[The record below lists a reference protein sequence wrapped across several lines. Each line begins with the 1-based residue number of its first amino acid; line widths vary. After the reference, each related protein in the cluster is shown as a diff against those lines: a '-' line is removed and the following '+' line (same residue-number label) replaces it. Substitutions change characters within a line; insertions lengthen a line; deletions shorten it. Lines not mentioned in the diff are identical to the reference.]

1 MDTQPQQVYWDEIA
15 EEYQRLTRISTD
27 DFHFGPLLPGDL
39 ELQILPEIT
48 SGMSCLELGCGAAQ
62 NSIALARRG
71 AVCTA
76 IDISSHQIQHAA
88 QLAAAAKVDIELH
101 CLPLEETLDW
111 PGGQYDLVH
120 SVFALPFIA
129 DPEGFVRQGAAKVSP
144 GGTFLL
150 ATAHPVFSG
159 EWLEVEDE
167 EMGIFLPSYFE
178 PDDDLRQTSDGR
190 IIGSSAYP
198 ISMISDWIHSAGLRN
213 LRLWE
218 PKPLPLDALDRAP
231 YRSPA
236 WADLH
241 PKLAVAPVAVIYRA
255 KAPRD

>member
-1 MDTQPQQVYWDEIA
+1 VAAGSAVRLFRMPGERAMDTQPQQVYWDEIA

-101 CLPLEETLDW
+101 CLPLEETLDCLAVNMTLYTRSLHCRSLQTRRDSCGRE
-111 PGGQYDLVH
+111 PPRYRRAEHFSLR
-120 SVFALPFIA
+120 LPTRCSAESGSRWRTKRWESFSRHTSSQTMIC
-129 DPEGFVRQGAAKVSP
+129 AK
-144 GGTFLL
+144 
-150 ATAHPVFSG
+150 
-159 EWLEVEDE
+159 
-167 EMGIFLPSYFE
+167 
-178 PDDDLRQTSDGR
+178 RQTVE
-190 IIGSSAYP
+190 SSVRPP
-198 ISMISDWIHSAGLRN
+198 IPSR
-213 LRLWE
+213 
-218 PKPLPLDALDRAP
+218 
-231 YRSPA
+231 
-236 WADLH
+236 
-241 PKLAVAPVAVIYRA
+241 
-255 KAPRD
+255 